1 MAENITVK
9 NGRVTSVTI
18 AKHFK
23 IEHDKVVRAIRE
35 RSFFHSEDFAA
46 KHFVQSLNIVRGK
59 QYVCYELTLIGFFCL
74 SLRKTEN
81 KVNSYLKERII
92 KAFEEGDR

>member
-1 MAENITVK
+1 MIPVK
-9 NGRVTSVTI
+9 NGKMTSVTI
-18 AKHFK
+18 AQCYKVR
-23 IEHDKVVRAIRE
+23 HDNVIRAIKE
-35 RSFFHSEDFAA
+35 RSFFHSDEFVK
-46 KHFVQSLNIVRGK
+46 KHYTQSLNIVRGK